1 MAFLLAMKI
10 VEKVIYP
17 IITKTESVA
26 GFYINAIASQGD
38 SYGVVTDIDPE
49 SYRPV
54 TINWDKNEPFAYT
67 EDELK
72 VLKIEVVEQ
81 LLPSKT
87 IVTMPPATTVLL
99 TDGEQVKFKPQEKF
113 LVKEVSDRSL
123 IIENV
128 TTEETYQFELNGFPS
143 KIFAH
148 KVELPEIAVIPVEEL
163 PLSRQELQLK
173 AELWLTLNFNSI
185 LLNGL
190 TPAIEQRLK
199 HQYSQSLQQPFV
211 SSDLDL
217 AWSVAFEQYLKEQ
230 ARKIGLFG
238 LKVATKM
245 LWHAEERSLLDAV
258 AYGGNPQDRAASLFG
273 RVTDID
279 YRQQSFSLQWDN
291 ARQSSLSI
299 LEMKALAISAVSF
312 IHLSDNV
319 SYEVSCDCSYLNA
332 YIGFRTK
339 KLAKAWLRTI
349 KRIVGRLS
357 NLKDYRVTKSDSQL
371 ETKWEYRVEQ
381 FRCKSM
387 KKRLQSLEIVSQLN
401 LDKMPP

>member
-1 MAFLLAMKI
+1 MPMIKI
-10 VEKVIYP
+10 VDKVIYP
-17 IITKTESVA
+17 IVTQTKTVA
-26 GFYINAIASQGD
+26 GFYIGAIARQID
-38 SYGVVTDIDPE
+38 SYGIVTAIDPG
-49 SYRPV
+49 SYRSV
-54 TINWDKNEPFAYT
+54 TIDWDKNEPFAYT
-67 EDELK
+67 EDELR
-72 VLKIEVVEQ
+72 VLKIEVVKQ
-81 LLPSKT
+81 LLPLKT
-87 IVTMPPATTVLL
+87 FVTMPPATTVLL
-99 TDGEQVKFKPQEKF
+99 TDEEQVKFEPQEKF
-113 LVKEVSDRSL
+113 LVKEVSNRSL

-128 TTEETYQFELNGFPS
+128 TTEETYKFELNRFPAN
-143 KIFAH
+143 IFAH
-148 KVELPEIAVIPVEEL
+148 KIELPEIAVIPVEEL

-173 AELWLTLNFNSI
+173 AELWLALNFDLI
-185 LLNGL
+185 LLTSL
-190 TPAIEQRLK
+190 TPAIKQRLK

-238 LKVATKM
+238 LKVSTKM
-245 LWHAEERSLLDAV
+245 LWHAEGR
-258 AYGGNPQDRAASLFG
+258 PFFG
-273 RVTDID
+273 QITDID

-291 ARQSSLSI
+291 AKQSCLSI

-319 SYEVSCDCSYLNA
+319 AYEISGDCSYLNA

-357 NLKDYRVTKSDSQL
+357 ILKNYRVTKSNSQL
-371 ETKWEYRVEQ
+371 ETKWEYRVER

-387 KKRLQSLEIVSQLN
+387 KKRLQSLEMVSQLN
-401 LDKMPP
+401 LDKMPLK

>member
-1 MAFLLAMKI
+1 MKI
-10 VEKVIYP
+10 VDKVIYP
-17 IITKTESVA
+17 IVTQTKTVA
-26 GFYINAIASQGD
+26 GFYIGAIARQRD
-38 SYGVVTDIDPE
+38 SYGIVTAIDPG
-49 SYRPV
+49 SYRSV
-54 TINWDKNEPFAYT
+54 TIDWDKNEPFAYT
-67 EDELK
+67 EDELR

-81 LLPSKT
+81 LLPLKT
-87 IVTMPPATTVLL
+87 FVTMPPATTVLL
-99 TDGEQVKFKPQEKF
+99 TDGERVKFEPQEKF

-128 TTEETYQFELNGFPS
+128 TTEKTYQFELNRFPAN
-143 KIFAH
+143 IFAH
-148 KVELPEIAVIPVEEL
+148 QIELPEIAVILVEKL
-163 PLSRQELQLK
+163 PLSLQELQLK

-190 TPAIEQRLK
+190 TPAIEQILK

-211 SSDLDL
+211 SSNLDS

-245 LWHAEERSLLDAV
+245 LWHAEERSL
-258 AYGGNPQDRAASLFG
+258 FG
-273 RVTDID
+273 QITDID

-291 ARQSSLSI
+291 AKQSCLSI

>member
-1 MAFLLAMKI
+1 MKI
-10 VEKVIYP
+10 VDKVIYP
-17 IITKTESVA
+17 IVTQTKTVA
-26 GFYINAIASQGD
+26 GFYIGAIARQRD
-38 SYGVVTDIDPE
+38 SYGIVTAIDPG
-49 SYRPV
+49 SYRSV
-54 TINWDKNEPFAYT
+54 TIDWDKNEPFAYT
-67 EDELK
+67 EDELR

-81 LLPSKT
+81 LLPLKT
-87 IVTMPPATTVLL
+87 FVTMPPATTVLL
-99 TDGEQVKFKPQEKF
+99 TDEEQVKFEPQEKF

-128 TTEETYQFELNGFPS
+128 TTEKTYQFELNRFPAN
-143 KIFAH
+143 IFAH
-148 KVELPEIAVIPVEEL
+148 KIELPEITVIPVEEL
-163 PLSRQELQLK
+163 PLSLQELQFK

-199 HQYSQSLQQPFV
+199 HQYLQSLQQPFV

-217 AWSVAFEQYLKEQ
+217 AWSIAFEQYLKKQ

-245 LWHAEERSLLDAV
+245 LWHAEERSL
-258 AYGGNPQDRAASLFG
+258 FG
-273 RVTDID
+273 QITDID

-291 ARQSSLSI
+291 AKQSCLSI

-312 IHLSDNV
+312 VRLSDNV
-319 SYEVSCDCSYLNA
+319 SYEVSGDCSYLNA

-387 KKRLQSLEIVSQLN
+387 KKRLQSLEMVSQLN
-401 LDKMPP
+401 LDKMPLK

>member
-1 MAFLLAMKI
+1 MPVMKI
-10 VEKVIYP
+10 VDKVIYP
-17 IITKTESVA
+17 IVTQTKTVA
-26 GFYINAIASQGD
+26 GFYIGAIARQID
-38 SYGVVTDIDPE
+38 SYGIVTAIDPG
-49 SYRPV
+49 SYRSV
-54 TINWDKNEPFAYT
+54 TIDWDKNEPFAYT
-67 EDELK
+67 EDELR

-81 LLPSKT
+81 LLPLKT
-87 IVTMPPATTVLL
+87 FVTMPPATTVLL
-99 TDGEQVKFKPQEKF
+99 TDGERVKFEPQEKF

-128 TTEETYQFELNGFPS
+128 TTEKTYQFELNRFPAN
-143 KIFAH
+143 IFAH
-148 KVELPEIAVIPVEEL
+148 QIELPEIAVIPVEEL
-163 PLSRQELQLK
+163 PLSLQELQLK
-173 AELWLTLNFNSI
+173 AELWLALNFNSI

-190 TPAIEQRLK
+190 TPAIEQRVK
-199 HQYSQSLQQPFV
+199 HQYSQSLQQSFV

-245 LWHAEERSLLDAV
+245 LWHAEERSL
-258 AYGGNPQDRAASLFG
+258 FG
-273 RVTDID
+273 QITDID

-291 ARQSSLSI
+291 AKQSCLSI

-381 FRCKSM
+381 FRCKSI

-401 LDKMPP
+401 LDKMPF

>member
-1 MAFLLAMKI
+1 MIKI
-10 VEKVIYP
+10 VDKVIYP
-17 IITKTESVA
+17 IVTQTKTVA
-26 GFYINAIASQGD
+26 GFYIGAIARQRD
-38 SYGVVTDIDPE
+38 SYRIVTAIDPG
-49 SYRPV
+49 SYRSV
-54 TINWDKNEPFAYT
+54 TIDWDKNEPFAYT
-67 EDELK
+67 EDELR

-81 LLPSKT
+81 LLPLKT
-87 IVTMPPATTVLL
+87 FVTMPPATTVLL
-99 TDGEQVKFKPQEKF
+99 TDGERVKFEPQEKF

-128 TTEETYQFELNGFPS
+128 TTEKTYQFELNRFPAN
-143 KIFAH
+143 IFAH
-148 KVELPEIAVIPVEEL
+148 QIELPEIAVIPVEEL
-163 PLSRQELQLK
+163 PLSLQELQLK
-173 AELWLTLNFNSI
+173 AELWLALNFNSI

-190 TPAIEQRLK
+190 TPAIEQRVK

-230 ARKIGLFG
+230 ARKTGLFG

-245 LWHAEERSLLDAV
+245 LWHAEE
-258 AYGGNPQDRAASLFG
+258 QFLFG

-319 SYEVSCDCSYLNA
+319 AYEISGDCSYLNA

-381 FRCKSM
+381 FRCKSI

-401 LDKMPP
+401 LDKMPF

>member
-1 MAFLLAMKI
+1 MPVMKI
-10 VEKVIYP
+10 VDKVIYP
-17 IITKTESVA
+17 IVTQTKTVA
-26 GFYINAIASQGD
+26 GFYIGAIARQRD
-38 SYGVVTDIDPE
+38 SYGIVTAIDPG
-49 SYRPV
+49 SYRSV
-54 TINWDKNEPFAYT
+54 TIDWDKNEPFAYT
-67 EDELK
+67 EDELR

-81 LLPSKT
+81 LLPLKT
-87 IVTMPPATTVLL
+87 FVTMPPATTVLL
-99 TDGEQVKFKPQEKF
+99 TDGERVKFEPQEKF

-128 TTEETYQFELNGFPS
+128 TTEKTYQFELNRFPAN
-143 KIFAH
+143 IFAH
-148 KVELPEIAVIPVEEL
+148 QIELPEIAVIPVEEL
-163 PLSRQELQLK
+163 PLSLQELQLK
-173 AELWLTLNFNSI
+173 AELWLALNFNSI

-190 TPAIEQRLK
+190 TPAIEQRVK

-230 ARKIGLFG
+230 ARKTGLFG

-245 LWHAEERSLLDAV
+245 LWHAEE
-258 AYGGNPQDRAASLFG
+258 QFLFG

-319 SYEVSCDCSYLNA
+319 AYEISGDCSYLNA

-381 FRCKSM
+381 FRCKSI

-401 LDKMPP
+401 LDKMPF